1 MTDKKL
7 ALSLRLNNYL
17 WFSQEDKHR
26 RKIQKDSYQGN
37 AMKAKKLRNDKL
49 NKLSLRDIPIIPD
62 TVRQTSIN
70 IIWFFATG
78 GKI

>member
-1 MTDKKL
+1 
-7 ALSLRLNNYL
+7 
-17 WFSQEDKHR
+17 
-26 RKIQKDSYQGN
+26 
-37 AMKAKKLRNDKL
+37 MKAKKLRNDKL